1 MAEDFFKT
9 TVARLAAGGVDSP
22 RLEARL
28 LLAFAANEPAEDFC
42 PWRELSPTVREKA
55 EKLIARRLAHEPLDK
70 IVGRRSFYKYDFA
83 VSKDVLSP
91 RPDSEV
97 LVEAAAALIKE
108 HDWHTVLDLGTG
120 SGCLLLSLLADFPM
134 LSGCGADVSPAALA
148 VAAKNARA
156 LCVEKRAELLRFDYF
171 ADDFDRRFDLIVSN
185 PPYIPT
191 AEIAALEAEVKDYD
205 PQLALDGGADG
216 LNHYR
221 RLADVAGKW
230 LEEGGRMLL
239 EVGCGQAG
247 DVSTLFAAAGWQ
259 TTEILNDLSGIARCV
274 ILKK

>member
-22 RLEARL
+22 RLETRL

-42 PWRELSPTVREKA
+42 PWRELPPTVREKA

-108 HDWHTVLDLGTG
+108 HDWRTVLDLGTG

-156 LCVEKRAELLRFDYF
+156 LGVEKRAELLRFDYF

-191 AEIAALEAEVKDYD
+191 NDIAGLDAEVRCHD
-205 PQLALDGGADG
+205 PLLALDGGPDG
-216 LNHYR
+216 LVHYR
-221 RLADVAGKW
+221 RLAEITPPLLNDGGFI
-230 LEEGGRMLL
+230 LLEGGQ
-239 EVGCGQAG
+239 GQAHLISG
-247 DVSTLFAAAGWQ
+247 IFAAAGL
-259 TTEILNDLSGIARCV
+259 TPVSILSDLSGIERCI